1 MLNKIVAGSA
11 DPLRARHYWDLLAA
25 TQAGAL
31 LEKYSGDQARLL
43 VAVLAGSRIFGDTL
57 AARPDWV
64 ADLEIE
70 RLRFSR
76 RDQGLRSELAER
88 LAPALRGGDFTAAT
102 VCLREFKS
110 REWLRIGAR
119 DLARLG
125 NAAQITGELSDVADV
140 CLEGLYQICHARLVA
155 RHGRPWHQDS
165 AGRWQST
172 GFSLIGVGRLG
183 GRELSYRPE
192 VDLLF
197 LYTAEGQVF
206 KSRPAPGKS
215 PRATLSN
222 HQFFTELAGVF
233 SAESSQVT
241 PQGILF
247 RINSGLRPE
256 GEAGPLCRSLEGY
269 ENYYSQWGQVWERL
283 MLIKARPVAGE
294 TGLAAE
300 FLEMIQAFRYPRAIG
315 PEVLSE
321 MGSLKNR
328 IETGPP
334 PSGGRERNVYLGR
347 GGLREIEFIAQTQQ
361 LLQGGRQPFLQSP
374 QTVATLEKLARY
386 RLLSHED
393 TWALRDACF
402 FLRDVEHRLQLDGDL
417 ENESIP
423 EEPVDCLRLARQ
435 MGVNS
440 AVEFEALRSAH
451 TSGVRRVLDRL
462 IKSEPM
468 PAGGGLFPPRFSG
481 EESRWKEFL
490 AGHSFCRPEQAMR
503 TLREFV
509 EGPGHAHVSA
519 RTTELAYLLLPRL
532 FALCPRPS
540 ISSGPVPAKALS
552 DPDRVVERLGEF
564 LTAYG
569 TRSVLFELWYRNA
582 SVFELLVLLFDRSEF
597 LAEQAI
603 RTPDLVDELVVSGRL
618 RQRKT
623 ADETLRDLRHGLAD
637 SNQRLW
643 LRRYHQAELM
653 RIGLRD
659 ILGLAEEEQYLIEL
673 TALAE
678 ACLRYALEVV
688 MQTHH
693 CSSAPFAVLGLGRL
707 AGGELDY
714 GSDLEVLFVAPDSAP
729 HLTALDR
736 FARELLGLLSERTEW
751 GLVFNTKA
759 RVWTQGGQEHMV
771 QTLSA
776 CRDYYFHHAPLEEI
790 QALTRSRA
798 VAGDLELG
806 ESFQTLSAEVTGLQN
821 PGAPLPLRFPD
832 WKRQMNDARGRIE
845 RERFQTGWD
854 EGAIQTGRGGLMDA
868 EFVAQSLCLQHGWH
882 DSGTLRVLERAC
894 AAGVLPEAQR
904 LIGPYRRLRRVEGVL
919 RRWSY
924 QGETVL
930 PEDPAPFYRVA
941 VRCGFARPEEFRQS
955 LARWRGEIRAVY
967 EIFFKDAAAG
977 ASPRKKTP
985 RRPPRR

>member
-1 MLNKIVAGSA
+1 MKALVTGAGGQLATELLAAPPRGWTVEALSEVELDIRDLAAVRAAVTTSAPDVVLNAAAYTAVDKAESDSELAYAVNRDGAA
-11 DPLRARHYWDLLAA
+11 NLALAA

-110 REWLRIGAR
+110 REWLRIDAR

-269 ENYYSQWGQVWERL
+269 ENYYSQWGQVWEGL

-361 LLQGGRQPFLQSP
+361 LLQGGAAALFAKPPNRGDSGKTRALP
-374 QTVATLEKLARY
+374 VALPRGHLGVAR
-386 RLLSHED
+386 RL
-393 TWALRDACF
+393 F
-402 FLRDVEHRLQLDGDL
+402 F
-417 ENESIP
+417 P
-423 EEPVDCLRLARQ
+423 EGRRA
-435 MGVNS
+435 S
-440 AVEFEALRSAH
+440 FAVGWR
-451 TSGVRRVLDRL
+451 
-462 IKSEPM
+462 
-468 PAGGGLFPPRFSG
+468 SG
-481 EESRWKEFL
+481 E
-490 AGHSFCRPEQAMR
+490 
-503 TLREFV
+503 
-509 EGPGHAHVSA
+509 
-519 RTTELAYLLLPRL
+519 
-532 FALCPRPS
+532 
-540 ISSGPVPAKALS
+540 
-552 DPDRVVERLGEF
+552 
-564 LTAYG
+564 
-569 TRSVLFELWYRNA
+569 
-582 SVFELLVLLFDRSEF
+582 
-597 LAEQAI
+597 
-603 RTPDLVDELVVSGRL
+603 
-618 RQRKT
+618 
-623 ADETLRDLRHGLAD
+623 
-637 SNQRLW
+637 
-643 LRRYHQAELM
+643 
-653 RIGLRD
+653 
-659 ILGLAEEEQYLIEL
+659 
-673 TALAE
+673 
-678 ACLRYALEVV
+678 
-688 MQTHH
+688 
-693 CSSAPFAVLGLGRL
+693 
-707 AGGELDY
+707 
-714 GSDLEVLFVAPDSAP
+714 
-729 HLTALDR
+729 
-736 FARELLGLLSERTEW
+736 
-751 GLVFNTKA
+751 
-759 RVWTQGGQEHMV
+759 
-771 QTLSA
+771 
-776 CRDYYFHHAPLEEI
+776 
-790 QALTRSRA
+790 
-798 VAGDLELG
+798 
-806 ESFQTLSAEVTGLQN
+806 
-821 PGAPLPLRFPD
+821 
-832 WKRQMNDARGRIE
+832 
-845 RERFQTGWD
+845 
-854 EGAIQTGRGGLMDA
+854 
-868 EFVAQSLCLQHGWH
+868 
-882 DSGTLRVLERAC
+882 
-894 AAGVLPEAQR
+894 
-904 LIGPYRRLRRVEGVL
+904 
-919 RRWSY
+919 
-924 QGETVL
+924 
-930 PEDPAPFYRVA
+930 
-941 VRCGFARPEEFRQS
+941 
-955 LARWRGEIRAVY
+955 
-967 EIFFKDAAAG
+967 
-977 ASPRKKTP
+977 
-985 RRPPRR
+985 